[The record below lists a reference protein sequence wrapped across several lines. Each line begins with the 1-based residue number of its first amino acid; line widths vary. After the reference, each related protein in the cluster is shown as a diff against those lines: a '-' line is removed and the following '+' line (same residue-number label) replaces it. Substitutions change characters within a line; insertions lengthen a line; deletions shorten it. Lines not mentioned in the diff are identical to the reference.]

1 MAEVN
6 LTTEETDALLEVV
19 DKVKVSRPYQN
30 YMAGVRVN
38 LERAASQKGE
48 GDGFARIGEM
58 LRNDKIP
65 HYLNATTKGQKKV
78 QNMLQAE
85 LKQRKL
91 HGVLKDAEF
100 NDAIYRELYV
110 KPGSLKDYLGISSQE
125 EQMSEDK
132 KQTEVEDNVPAG
144 NAAADN
150 GNDNMVDLPG
160 YYDEEKFKDL
170 EIKIADGKVS
180 KADFEKLEKR
190 HKELEKGGNDDRQ
203 DSPKR
208 EEGNDGAAAA
218 GDGSAIEVDGADG
231 NGPRTAENEDPDWV
245 KKYDAALTRYGQEN
259 GNEWIRDNEADENGE
274 RPAGLK
280 GKFKN
285 GTEVHYAD
293 KDKLSVKTPEGE
305 KPNADHFKEI
315 IALAKENGQDIKL
328 GPTMTPEFKAALIE
342 ACAKGGVEIQNLSE
356 EDRAAYNGFVPKE
369 EKKEENTEQKEEN
382 TEEGTRKPVEKKE
395 FLQDDYYS
403 YFRPDSAKVRYNM
416 MERLATTPA
425 KDINFK
431 EMSNKTALDEK
442 IASLQKAGAIIGK
455 DSKESAEL
463 TLAEYAKLSVVAA
476 KGELDESGKEKLANL
491 EKALGRYN
499 LNVRKENKDDGKG
512 GSVTETVIE
521 PKKMSERPREEQED
535 IKYAVLKLQP
545 QDRKYSPDI
554 RDMTMSRS
562 QWVH

>member
-65 HYLNATTKGQKKV
+65 HYLNATAKGQKKV

-91 HGVLKDAEF
+91 HGVLKDVEF

-132 KQTEVEDNVPAG
+132 KQPEVEDNVPAG
-144 NAAADN
+144 SAAADK
-150 GNDNMVDLPG
+150 GNDHMVDLPG

-180 KADFEKLEKR
+180 EADFEKLEKR
-190 HKELEKGGNDDRQ
+190 HKELEKDGNDDRQ
-203 DSPKR
+203 DTR
-208 EEGNDGAAAA
+208 EGNDGTAAA

-245 KKYDAALTRYGQEN
+245 RKYDAALTRYGQEN
-259 GNEWIRDNEADENGE
+259 GNEWTRDNEADENGE

-356 EDRAAYNGFVPKE
+356 EDRAVYNGFVPKE
-369 EKKEENTEQKEEN
+369 EKTE
-382 TEEGTRKPVEKKE
+382 EKKE
-395 FLQDDYYS
+395 EKQEKETSYS
-403 YFRPDSAKVRYNM
+403 VK
-416 MERLATTPA
+416 
-425 KDINFK
+425 
-431 EMSNKTALDEK
+431 SN
-442 IASLQKAGAIIGK
+442 
-455 DSKESAEL
+455 
-463 TLAEYAKLSVVAA
+463 VVQ
-476 KGELDESGKEKLANL
+476 SC
-491 EKALGRYN
+491 LGRYSRDLDLDSRDDTDEFEN
-499 LNVRKENKDDGKG
+499 SLRKKEEELKSGVLEGDKEDALKAKILMMKYVEAEYDGDKDKQALYETALQRYGVDSIKRKPENG
-512 GSVTETVIE
+512 GSFVVETKPYGERTEEEKVNINAAME
-521 PKKMSERPREEQED
+521 KAFPKKREMD
-535 IKYAVLKLQP
+535 PAVLEAMKEKKGQTLQ
-545 QDRKYSPDI
+545 
-554 RDMTMSRS
+554 
-562 QWVH
+562 

>member
-65 HYLNATTKGQKKV
+65 HYLNATAKGQKKV

-132 KQTEVEDNVPAG
+132 KQPEVEDNVPAG
-144 NAAADN
+144 SAAADN
-150 GNDNMVDLPG
+150 GNDHMVDLPG

-170 EIKIADGKVS
+170 EINIADGKVS
-180 KADFEKLEKR
+180 EADFEKLEKR
-190 HKELEKGGNDDRQ
+190 HKELEKDGNDDRQ
-203 DSPKR
+203 DTG
-208 EEGNDGAAAA
+208 EGND

-245 KKYDAALTRYGQEN
+245 RKYDAALTRYGQEN
-259 GNEWIRDNEADENGE
+259 GNEWTRDNEADENGE

-356 EDRAAYNGFVPKE
+356 EDRAVYNVFVPKE
-369 EKKEENTEQKEEN
+369 EKTEENK
-382 TEEGTRKPVEKKE
+382 VEKQE
-395 FLQDDYYS
+395 
-403 YFRPDSAKVRYNM
+403 
-416 MERLATTPA
+416 
-425 KDINFK
+425 
-431 EMSNKTALDEK
+431 
-442 IASLQKAGAIIGK
+442 
-455 DSKESAEL
+455 KESS
-463 TLAEYAKLSVVAA
+463 YSVKSNVVQ
-476 KGELDESGKEKLANL
+476 SC
-491 EKALGRYN
+491 LGRYSRDLDFVSRDDTDEFEN
-499 LNVRKENKDDGKG
+499 SLRKKEEELKSGVLEGDKEDALKAKILMMKYVEAEYDGDKDKQALYETALQRYGVDSIKRKPENG
-512 GSVTETVIE
+512 GSFVVETKPYGERTEEEKANINAAME
-521 PKKMSERPREEQED
+521 KAFPKKQEMD
-535 IKYAVLKLQP
+535 PAVLEAMKEKKGQTLQ
-545 QDRKYSPDI
+545 
-554 RDMTMSRS
+554 
-562 QWVH
+562 

>member
-65 HYLNATTKGQKKV
+65 HYLNATAKGQKKV

-132 KQTEVEDNVPAG
+132 KQPEVEDNVPAG
-144 NAAADN
+144 SAAADN
-150 GNDNMVDLPG
+150 GNDHMVDLPG

-203 DSPKR
+203 DSPKM
-208 EEGNDGAAAA
+208 EESNDGAAAA

-259 GNEWIRDNEADENGE
+259 GNEWTRDNEADENGE

-382 TEEGTRKPVEKKE
+382 TEEEKAEPAYQLKPLITKARLTEYSGKIYSADRYSMRAVNVGNREFDTEIAKMEENLSKGWYKATGEDKAKAEILLKKYARAEATRDTEGMETYETALKFYGLDSIRREPEEEGSYVVKGKPYGERTEEEKANINAAMEKAFPKKQEMDPAVLEAMKEKKGQT
-395 FLQDDYYS
+395 LQ
-403 YFRPDSAKVRYNM
+403 
-416 MERLATTPA
+416 
-425 KDINFK
+425 
-431 EMSNKTALDEK
+431 
-442 IASLQKAGAIIGK
+442 
-455 DSKESAEL
+455 
-463 TLAEYAKLSVVAA
+463 
-476 KGELDESGKEKLANL
+476 
-491 EKALGRYN
+491 
-499 LNVRKENKDDGKG
+499 
-512 GSVTETVIE
+512 
-521 PKKMSERPREEQED
+521 
-535 IKYAVLKLQP
+535 
-545 QDRKYSPDI
+545 
-554 RDMTMSRS
+554 
-562 QWVH
+562 